1 LFLPIKKETRA
12 WGEEVNMK
20 DNKVITVFLLIK
32 GEESEVEVSSK
43 NALCDYCEGEG
54 QVSRFRDEAFTQGDF
69 DSFEEFSEFAQEC
82 GRGMYDVKCPEC
94 KGNKVVRVPDLSE
107 LSPEELEGYRNQ
119 QREEESFRREQESE
133 RRMGA

>member
-1 LFLPIKKETRA
+1 
-12 WGEEVNMK
+12 MK
-20 DNKVITVFLLIK
+20 DKEKIVVSLLIN

-43 NALCDYCEGEG
+43 NALCEYCEGEG
-54 QVSRFRDEAFTQGDF
+54 KVSRFRDECFTQGDF

-82 GRGMYDVKCPEC
+82 SRGTYDVKCPEC

-107 LSPEELEGYRNQ
+107 LSPEELKGYEAQ
-119 QREEESFRREQESE
+119 QEQEEDFRREQESE